1 MNSQRGRYNS
11 GKRYAFRSNRGVT
24 ARNNRERLGRNSRSH
39 NIRERLQARYIE
51 KQQEQLAQLA
61 LIIIQNANII
71 YNDGDIGNNTEYDID
86 NIFNQ
91 LQTFV
96 KESAIPK
103 FRKVR
108 DTILFAYRRTHF
120 ALWVLFNVLIILLKK
135 EIEKQEIFQEYEL
148 SLFPKKGKRGI
159 ITQVGA
165 ISESMGK
172 VVNYLGDKDKAE
184 VLTCFAGHCKQA
196 NKWAAALTSN
206 IRSMRETN
214 GREDLVNTEPPS
226 SSTTEITEV
235 VVPNDITEITEP
247 LPSSGDTLR
256 GGFSSRKRYK
266 KTRKSKY
273 RY

>member
-1 MNSQRGRYNS
+1 MQSQRGRYNS
-11 GKRYAFRSNRGVT
+11 GKPYAFRPNRGIT
-24 ARNNRERLGRNSRSH
+24 ARNNGRRFGRNSRSH
-39 NIRERLQARYIE
+39 NVRERLQARYIE

-71 YNDGDIGNNTEYDID
+71 HNDEDIGNNTEYDID

-135 EIEKQEIFQEYEL
+135 QIEKQEIFQEYEL

-165 ISESMGK
+165 VSESMSK

-184 VLTCFAGHCKQA
+184 ALMCFAGQCKQA
-196 NKWAAALTSN
+196 NQWAAALTSN

-214 GREDLVNTEPPS
+214 GLEGLVPTEPLS
-226 SSTTEITEV
+226 SSTTEVPEV
-235 VVPNDITEITEP
+235 VVPNDIKETTEP
-247 LPSSGDTLR
+247 VSLSGDILR
-256 GGFSSRKRYK
+256 GGFSTRKQYK
-266 KTRKSKY
+266 KTRKSKHSY
-273 RY
+273 